1 MALSRKV
8 PHPSLE
14 NDHYFFENLDKTV
27 YYIVTMKTTILKNKP
42 REIHYRSYKK
52 FDSLKFIIVVKSN

>member
-1 MALSRKV
+1 MAFSRKV

-14 NDHYFFENLDKTV
+14 NDYYFLNLDKTV
-27 YYIVTMKTTILKNKP
+27 YYIVSMKTTILKNKP

-52 FDSLKFIIVVKSN
+52 FDALKFIIVLKSN